1 MKRTYR
7 NVLDSAVRPHVPDE
21 INLFPRI
28 SARLGRRTRLQALR
42 ARPAI
47 AVLAVLISLGLLSG
61 VVYAVGR
68 SLGYIPGMGIV
79 EQAEGLRVLA
89 EPVVV
94 EREGITLTVTQAL
107 ASSEKTVINYQV
119 ENIPE
124 SALARDP
131 REGETPDP
139 RCYPTESLHL
149 PDRTIL
155 SPTGGQGGGWG
166 LGFHSRVVFDP
177 LPADVNEVTL
187 VVSCLR
193 DTSPGMAPD
202 NWQVPLAFVPAP
214 PDMIVV
220 PVVEITSSPPPAS
233 EAGGAETST
242 PAPSPITIERSIELD
257 DGYILIGSFHSIS
270 TAGSL
275 VTSPYPWSVIITNP
289 EGHEVPYNYV
299 DDIDLSAGDEQTS
312 PWAYKII
319 GKAHAWPLTLTV
331 NALEATLPDAHA
343 SFEFDTGPSPQTD
356 QHWSLNHELT
366 VGGYTI
372 RVLEAIR
379 TPLGYSFSF
388 RADPAVIGVGVD
400 IRGSDEYIPPV
411 GGGGGGSGD
420 GSFSAGVAYTGRIPE
435 GMLTVVVSNLAI
447 RIPGPWLIQWQ
458 PEDAGSQAAPSA
470 APGPVACVTD
480 DVWARAKASVPA
492 ILPAGLP
499 GRFIL
504 FGPNADGSL
513 YGVSVL
519 DLADASRRFLGE
531 GSWPI
536 VSPDG
541 MKIVFTAEGGLVVY
555 DLVRGR
561 TVALPGT
568 DSTDYR
574 MVWSPDGD
582 RIAFIR
588 SRTSQ
593 IMSIDVDGSDQQQ
606 VRDNSAV
613 YHALVGWADST
624 HLLITEPG
632 PDGVHIQSV
641 DLGGGSTQNLF
652 TISSNKADTVLSQ
665 DGQWIAY
672 TNSLGGM
679 LGNGLYISHLDA
691 SERRLVAT
699 LNGRALYFPVWSPDN
714 RWLILSLPDPDD
726 TADQMAQALVELET
740 CRVIPLPELGGEVYS
755 WGR

>member
-1 MKRTYR
+1 M
-7 NVLDSAVRPHVPDE
+7 
-21 INLFPRI
+21 
-28 SARLGRRTRLQALR
+28 
-42 ARPAI
+42 
-47 AVLAVLISLGLLSG
+47 
-61 VVYAVGR
+61 
-68 SLGYIPGMGIV
+68 
-79 EQAEGLRVLA
+79 
-89 EPVVV
+89 
-94 EREGITLTVTQAL
+94 
-107 ASSEKTVINYQV
+107 
-119 ENIPE
+119 
-124 SALARDP
+124 
-131 REGETPDP
+131 
-139 RCYPTESLHL
+139 
-149 PDRTIL
+149 
-155 SPTGGQGGGWG
+155 
-166 LGFHSRVVFDP
+166 
-177 LPADVNEVTL
+177 
-187 VVSCLR
+187 
-193 DTSPGMAPD
+193 
-202 NWQVPLAFVPAP
+202 
-214 PDMIVV
+214 
-220 PVVEITSSPPPAS
+220 
-233 EAGGAETST
+233 
-242 PAPSPITIERSIELD
+242 
-257 DGYILIGSFHSIS
+257 
-270 TAGSL
+270 
-275 VTSPYPWSVIITNP
+275 
-289 EGHEVPYNYV
+289 
-299 DDIDLSAGDEQTS
+299 
-312 PWAYKII
+312 
-319 GKAHAWPLTLTV
+319 
-331 NALEATLPDAHA
+331 
-343 SFEFDTGPSPQTD
+343 
-356 QHWSLNHELT
+356 
-366 VGGYTI
+366 
-372 RVLEAIR
+372 
-379 TPLGYSFSF
+379 
-388 RADPAVIGVGVD
+388 
-400 IRGSDEYIPPV
+400 
-411 GGGGGGSGD
+411 
-420 GSFSAGVAYTGRIPE
+420 
-435 GMLTVVVSNLAI
+435 
-447 RIPGPWLIQWQ
+447 
-458 PEDAGSQAAPSA
+458 
-470 APGPVACVTD
+470 
-480 DVWARAKASVPA
+480 
-492 ILPAGLP
+492 PAGLP

-699 LNGRALYFPVWSPDN
+699 LNGRALYFPVWSPDK